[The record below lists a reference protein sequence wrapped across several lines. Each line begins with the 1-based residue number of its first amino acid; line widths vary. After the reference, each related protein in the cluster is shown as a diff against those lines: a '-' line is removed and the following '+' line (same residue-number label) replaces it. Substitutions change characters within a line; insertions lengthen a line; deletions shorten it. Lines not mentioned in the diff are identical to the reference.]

1 MPGPGYQGTRFQ
13 NKPPKAASGAFYF
26 FLEEFR
32 SEVKRSKN
40 VAIESKEIVKMC
52 TERWNKMKERDKK
65 KYKIMSMADH
75 KRANYERKIYQMRLK
90 ERKIEITKPKNSRSA
105 QMWYIQANAPL
116 LKEENPNL
124 KSGEHL
130 KILNQQ
136 FKYLSDDEK
145 RPYVEMEEKDR
156 ERKKEEVQKIKQKER
171 ERKKQINVMRKSK
184 KVSKK
189 KATEVPYGKITSREY
204 VSDSETES
212 DHEDGQGPEN
222 K

>member
-1 MPGPGYQGTRFQ
+1 
-13 NKPPKAASGAFYF
+13 
-26 FLEEFR
+26 
-32 SEVKRSKN
+32 
-40 VAIESKEIVKMC
+40 MC

-136 FKYLSDDEK
+136 FKYLSDDGK
-145 RPYVEMEEKDR
+145 RPYVEMEEKD
-156 ERKKEEVQKIKQKER
+156 R

-189 KATEVPYGKITSREY
+189 KATEVPYGKI
-204 VSDSETES
+204 
-212 DHEDGQGPEN
+212 
-222 K
+222 